1 MAETDIQR
9 VSTASD
15 GTQGN
20 SDSFVPSLS
29 ADGSRVAFQGY
40 AFNLVPGD
48 TNSAGDIFV
57 KDLAGG
63 GVVPFLSF
71 VVEKR
76 MTRVVRDELHR
87 FPDAARR
94 Y

>member
-1 MAETDIQR
+1 M
-9 VSTASD
+9 
-15 GTQGN
+15 
-20 SDSFVPSLS
+20 
-29 ADGSRVAFQGY
+29 
-40 AFNLVPGD
+40 
-48 TNSAGDIFV
+48 
-57 KDLAGG
+57 AGG